1 LTTGTGGGVGD
12 PALRI
17 ADAPVGLEDIDC
29 LTEVVGRDVDGGLI
43 AGSAQ
48 RYIGELSAATRSEDV
63 SAVIGGAL
71 SPVDSEGVAVVEVLR
86 VVALAGDHHG
96 PAVGGAD
103 RERVLV
109 GSEDGKGLTGNDP
122 DLGVRGERHEPVSDG
137 VVAAAVDLHVVTR

>member
-1 LTTGTGGGVGD
+1 M
-12 PALRI
+12 
-17 ADAPVGLEDIDC
+17 
-29 LTEVVGRDVDGGLI
+29 TEVVGRDVDGGLI

-109 GSEDGKGLTGNDP
+109 VTGNDP
-122 DLGVRGERHEPVSDG
+122 DLGFGASATSRSPM
-137 VVAAAVDLHVVTR
+137 A